1 VTGFDSEDLAS
12 FFDTDD
18 FAVEATISDDAPWPP
33 FSRTLFVNFDENSLA
48 VSPYAELDIE
58 VADPSFLCRSIDL
71 AGVKRGMSVTF
82 EFPSNDVYEPLFGK
96 TFLIEKWISQGPGM
110 SRVSLKES

>member
-18 FAVEATISDDAPWPP
+18 FAVEATISDGAQ

-58 VADPSFLCRSIDL
+58 AADPSFLCKSIEL
-71 AGVKRGMSVTF
+71 AGVKRRMSVTF
-82 EFPSNDVYEPLFGK
+82 DFPSNDVYEPLFGK